1 MAESVESMEEIG
13 VAIERGDRTWEE
25 SRDLRLESEA
35 RVQAAI
41 DQSLQNIKDAEAAKL
56 QAIKDSFDQALLI
69 AQEHAEFLA
78 RLEAERIRAFEKR
91 KERVDAQIAN
101 AKRLADIEIA
111 EARRVA
117 AIKIAEE
124 QRVQGIYDTLRGRFK
139 LDQQEALQQTLAGS
153 LTSGEALGNLQSLL
167 ELRARTALST
177 DRRAIA
183 ADVNVGAAGSL
194 LGLGNNTSGSGLDI
208 VSQLGAL
215 PSSFE
220 AVIQALA
227 RVTGQQVQISMAPG
241 AGDMIVAEVVN
252 SQLNGA
258 EL

>member
-1 MAESVESMEEIG
+1 MEAD
-13 VAIERGDRTWEE
+13 AIF
-25 SRDLRLESEA
+25 
-35 RVQAAI
+35 
-41 DQSLQNIKDAEAAKL
+41 KAK
-56 QAIKDSFDQALLI
+56 IF
-69 AQEHAEFLA
+69 
-78 RLEAERIRAFEKR
+78 
-91 KERVDAQIAN
+91 DAQIAN
-101 AKRLADIEIA
+101 AKKLADAEIA

-117 AIKIAEE
+117 GAKIEEE
-124 QRVQGIYDTLRGRFK
+124 QRVQGIFDTLRGRFK
-139 LDQQEALQQTLAGS
+139 LDQQEALQQSLSGS
-153 LTSGEALGNLQSLL
+153 LTRGEALGNLQSLL

-183 ADVNVGAAGSL
+183 SDVNLGSAGSL
-194 LGLGNNTSGSGLDI
+194 LGIGNNTSGSGLDI

-227 RVTGQQVQISMAPG
+227 RVSGQQVQISMAPG